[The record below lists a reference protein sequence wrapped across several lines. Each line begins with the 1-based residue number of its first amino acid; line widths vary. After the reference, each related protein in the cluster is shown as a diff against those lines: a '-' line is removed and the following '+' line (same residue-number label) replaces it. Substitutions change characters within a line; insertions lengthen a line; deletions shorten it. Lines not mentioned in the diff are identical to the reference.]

1 MRIGRWMAVAALALL
16 PACGGDRGVDGDAS
30 VIADTM
36 ATAGPLRLLLD
47 VPQRVPLGH
56 PMLVAGTL
64 TNEGS
69 EPVSVGVGESLA
81 LDVVVTRPDGA
92 EVWRRSRHG
101 ALPAGA
107 QRTLRPGEVLATGL
121 AWDQRDDE
129 GQRVPPGTYYVRG
142 YLDAA
147 PHSLQTALRR
157 VVIE

>member
-1 MRIGRWMAVAALALL
+1 MAIAALALL
-16 PACGGDRGVDGDAS
+16 PGCGGERGAGGDAS
-30 VIADTM
+30 VITDTL

-47 VPQRVPLGH
+47 VPGRVPLGH
-56 PMLVAGTL
+56 PLVVTGTL
-64 TNEGS
+64 TNEGG
-69 EPVSVGVGESLA
+69 EPVVVGVGESLA

-92 EVWRRSRHG
+92 EVWRRGNHG
-101 ALPAGA
+101 ALPAGS

-121 AWDQRDDE
+121 TWDQRDDE

-147 PHSLQTALRR
+147 PRSLQTALRR